1 MTYNVIMT
9 SKNNKKISSIDEFD
23 RTSGKKIRTVN
34 HCLYKSIDEY
44 DEKTGKKVRTIN
56 FNSKDESKI
65 SSVQEYD
72 IDTGKIIS
80 ISIYKRDGKTVGI
93 VKKFDNDSVM
103 TYHEDETDSDILN
116 DASVS
121 QYDIPDLINSLY
133 SDNHSFTNIMQKN
146 DLINSQPI
154 T

>member
-93 VKKFDNDSVM
+93 VKKFDVDFHIIVVEDHEAQLGNVLGRDVAQFEPSAHVNLVSIPVG
-103 TYHEDETDSDILN
+103 TYN
-116 DASVS
+116 R
-121 QYDIPDLINSLY
+121 IPVA
-133 SDNHSFTNIMQKN
+133 T
-146 DLINSQPI
+146 
-154 T
+154 

>member
-1 MTYNVIMT
+1 MT
-9 SKNNKKISSIDEFD
+9 SKSNKKISSIDEFD
-23 RTSGKKIRTVN
+23 RTSGKRIRTVN

-56 FNSKDESKI
+56 FNAKDESKI

-72 IDTGKIIS
+72 VDTGKIIS

-93 VKKFDNDSVM
+93 VKKFDNDTVT
-103 TYHEDETDSDILN
+103 TYHEDKIDSNMLS
-116 DASVS
+116 DASAS

-133 SDNHSFTNIMQKN
+133 TGNSSFANIMQKN

-154 T
+154 A